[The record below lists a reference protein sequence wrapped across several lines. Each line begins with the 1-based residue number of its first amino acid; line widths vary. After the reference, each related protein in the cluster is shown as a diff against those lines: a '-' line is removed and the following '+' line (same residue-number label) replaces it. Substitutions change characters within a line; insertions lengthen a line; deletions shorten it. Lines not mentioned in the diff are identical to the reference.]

1 MSEKDAKEPISQWI
15 DSYQN
20 NKNALLLDRIVH
32 RLLPIVNNIASRFVK
47 DQNLYEDIRQVA
59 SIGMLKAINKY
70 DISKGTNFYSYL
82 TPMVIGEIKH
92 FYRDNDWLINVPRG
106 IKETNTKIRKIV
118 PYLMQ
123 KYKRVPTT
131 LELARELNLSV
142 DDVVEAINLSNY
154 YQLASLEDPVRLKDN
169 SQGMIELGH
178 TIGVND
184 DRLMELEE
192 LSELE
197 ELFSHLSSLEKK
209 LVKLRYIEKLTQ
221 KEIADILGISQM
233 QVSRLLKDL
242 RNKLYVIKQS
252 LM

>member
-92 FYRDNDWLINVPRG
+92 FYRDNDW
-106 IKETNTKIRKIV
+106 
-118 PYLMQ
+118 
-123 KYKRVPTT
+123 
-131 LELARELNLSV
+131 
-142 DDVVEAINLSNY
+142 
-154 YQLASLEDPVRLKDN
+154 
-169 SQGMIELGH
+169 
-178 TIGVND
+178 
-184 DRLMELEE
+184 
-192 LSELE
+192 
-197 ELFSHLSSLEKK
+197 
-209 LVKLRYIEKLTQ
+209 
-221 KEIADILGISQM
+221 
-233 QVSRLLKDL
+233 
-242 RNKLYVIKQS
+242 
-252 LM
+252 